1 MNGVTM
7 KSKVIWGVL
16 ASLAMLLSFI
26 FCRYVFFDLHGMKQ
40 WPFYLF
46 VFGLMITLIGAVFE
60 ARCVM
65 LLTATG
71 YIGGFAL
78 GILFGVDH
86 ADSGGGRS
94 NNMWVIWTVSFLI
107 IILVGIIWELLNKQM
122 LKNRS

>member
-7 KSKVIWGVL
+7 RGKVIWGIL
-16 ASLAMLLSFI
+16 ASLAMLLGFI

-46 VFGLMITLIGAVFE
+46 LFGLMITVIAAIFE
-60 ARCVM
+60 ARGVM

-86 ADSGGGRS
+86 ADPSGGRS
-94 NNMWVIWTVSFLI
+94 NNIWLIWTVSFLI
-107 IILVGIIWELLNKQM
+107 IILVGIIWELLNKQL

>member
-1 MNGVTM
+1 M

-16 ASLAMLLSFI
+16 ACVAMLLSFI

-46 VFGLMITLIGAVFE
+46 MFGLMITVIAAIFE
-60 ARCVM
+60 ARWVM

-78 GILFGVDH
+78 GILFGVDR
-86 ADSGGGRS
+86 ACF
-94 NNMWVIWTVSFLI
+94 FL
-107 IILVGIIWELLNKQM
+107 K
-122 LKNRS
+122 